1 MIKKITNPVFKELIN
16 SQIIKK
22 NKVKKIFNTTR
33 DKKISVYKCNVSGV
47 IFLEKYVTDS
57 NYYKKI
63 KYKYVEKCNQ
73 KIYNVKTL
81 KGILAS
87 PLILDD
93 DKRRFLQFNK
103 FIKNKKVLDFG
114 CGWGNFLN
122 INKNA
127 KLLAG
132 VELREDC
139 INFIK
144 KINKKILITNNLNN
158 LKEKFNIITLFHV
171 LEHIPFQI
179 QTLRALRSKLSKN
192 GKIIIEVPSASDFL
206 LSFNEFKD
214 FKKFT
219 FWSEHLILH
228 TEKSLRKVLSK
239 SGFKKIKIQ
248 YFQRYNFANH
258 LGWFIKKKP
267 GGHNFYRG
275 IIDNKINVSY
285 IDYLKRIKKTDSLIA
300 IASN

>member
-1 MIKKITNPVFKELIN
+1 MIKKITNPIFKELIDLKIIN
-16 SQIIKK
+16 KNKIKK
-22 NKVKKIFNTTR
+22 ISSRTR
-33 DKKISVYKCNVSGV
+33 DKKISVYKCNLSGV
-47 IFLEKYVTDS
+47 IFLEKYITNS

-63 KYKYVEKCNQ
+63 KYKYINKSNQ
-73 KIYNVKTL
+73 KFYKIKIL
-81 KGILAS
+81 KGRLEA
-87 PLILDD
+87 PLTIED
-93 DKRRFLQFNK
+93 DKRRFFQFNK
-103 FIKNKKVLDFG
+103 FIKNKKLLDFG

-122 INKNA
+122 IIKNA

-144 KINKKILITNNLNN
+144 KINKKIFITNNLNS
-158 LKEKFNIITLFHV
+158 LKEKFNIITVFHV

-228 TEKSLRKVLSK
+228 TEKSLRKVLIK

-267 GGHNFYRG
+267 GGHNFYKD
-275 IIDNKINVSY
+275 IIDNKINASY

>member
-1 MIKKITNPVFKELIN
+1 MIKKITNPIFKELIDLKIIN
-16 SQIIKK
+16 KNKIIKIS
-22 NKVKKIFNTTR
+22 NSTR
-33 DKKISVYKCNVSGV
+33 DKKISVYKCSVSGV
-47 IFLEKYVTDS
+47 VFLEKYITDS

-63 KYKYVEKCNQ
+63 KYQHINKNNKKFY
-73 KIYNVKTL
+73 KIKIS
-81 KGILAS
+81 KGGIEA
-87 PLILDD
+87 PLVIEDE
-93 DKRRFLQFNK
+93 KRRLLQFNK

-114 CGWGNFLN
+114 CGYGNFLN
-122 INKNA
+122 IIKNA

-144 KINKKILITNNLNN
+144 KNNKKIFITNNLNN
-158 LKEKFNIITLFHV
+158 LKEKFNIITAFHV

-179 QTLRALRSKLSKN
+179 ETLAALRSKLSKN

-206 LSFNEFKD
+206 LSFNELKD

-228 TEKSLRKVLSK
+228 TEKSLRKVLIK

-248 YFQRYNFANH
+248 HFQRYNFANH
-258 LGWFIKKKP
+258 LGWFIKKMP
-267 GGHNFYRG
+267 GGHSFYKS
-275 IIDNKINVSY
+275 IIDNIINFSY
-285 IDYLKRIKKTDSLIA
+285 VNFLKRIKKTDTLIA
-300 IASN
+300 IAEK

>member
-1 MIKKITNPVFKELIN
+1 MIKKITNPIFKELIN
-16 SQIIKK
+16 SKIIKK
-22 NKVKKIFNTTR
+22 NKVTKIFNTTR

-63 KYKYVEKCNQ
+63 KYKYIEKCNQ
-73 KIYNVKTL
+73 KIYKIKTL
-81 KGILAS
+81 KGILPS

-93 DKRRFLQFNK
+93 DKRRFFQFNK

-122 INKNA
+122 IIKNA

-144 KINKKILITNNLNN
+144 KINKKIFITNNLNS
-158 LKEKFNIITLFHV
+158 LKEKFNIITVFHV

-179 QTLRALRSKLSKN
+179 QTLRALRSKLSKI

-228 TEKSLRKVLSK
+228 TEKSLRKVLIK

-267 GGHNFYRG
+267 GGHNFYKD
-275 IIDNKINVSY
+275 IIDNKINDSY